1 LFFNLLVGLAYD
13 LEGLAAV
20 ARQLGKENYMS
31 IIEVKNLH
39 KDFMVA
45 KRETGVLGSV
55 RSLFKRQ
62 FIKKEAVKDISFSIK
77 KGEMVGYIGPNGAG
91 KSTTIKM
98 LTGILVPS
106 SGSITVNGI
115 VPYEERQKNAQN
127 IGVVFGQR
135 TQLWWDLPTVE
146 SFELLKAIYQ
156 VSNERYKQNM
166 DIFQEILGLDE
177 FLNTPV
183 RQLSLG
189 QRMRADIAASLL
201 HDPQILFLDEP
212 TIGLDVVAKEK
223 MRTFIQEINRERQV
237 TVILTTH
244 DMEDIE
250 KLCNRMILIDHG
262 QKVYDGEIASVKE
275 RFGKVRTLVVDVEN
289 GDAQFNIAG
298 AEVFK
303 QESNRIWL
311 RFNRDEISASE
322 LIVRI
327 TQNHNIKDLTVEE
340 PAIESI
346 ISRIYQE
353 GFEQEVVTV

>member
-1 LFFNLLVGLAYD
+1 
-13 LEGLAAV
+13 
-20 ARQLGKENYMS
+20 MP
-31 IIEVKNLH
+31 IIEVENLQ
-39 KDFMVA
+39 KDFKVA
-45 KRETGVLGSV
+45 KRQTGMLGAIKSIV
-55 RSLFKRQ
+55 KREYVT
-62 FIKKEAVKDISFSIK
+62 KEAVKGVSFSID
-77 KGEMVGYIGPNGAG
+77 KGEMIGYIGPNGAG

-106 SGSITVNGI
+106 GGKLMVNGL
-115 VPYEERQKNAQN
+115 VPYEKRQENAKN

-135 TQLWWDLPTVE
+135 TQLWWDLPTIE

-156 VSNERYKQNM
+156 VSDQRYKKNM
-166 DIFQEILGLDE
+166 EIFKEILGLDE

-201 HDPQILFLDEP
+201 HDPEILFLDEP

-223 MRTFIQEINRERQV
+223 MRTFIEEINRERQV

-250 KLCNRMILIDHG
+250 KLCKRMILIDHG
-262 QKVYDGEIASVKE
+262 QKVYDGEIAAVKD
-275 RFGKVRTLVVDVEN
+275 RFGKTRTLIVDLEQNGKEFVVT
-289 GDAQFNIAG
+289 GG
-298 AEVFK
+298 EVIK
-303 QESNRIWL
+303 HEGNRKWI
-311 RFNRDEISASE
+311 RFNRDEISASQ
-322 LIVRI
+322 LISQISANYNI
-327 TQNHNIKDLTVEE
+327 TDLTVEE

-353 GFEQEVVTV
+353 GLVVEGAQIE

>member
-1 LFFNLLVGLAYD
+1 
-13 LEGLAAV
+13 
-20 ARQLGKENYMS
+20 MP
-31 IIEVKNLH
+31 IIEVDNLQ
-39 KDFMVA
+39 KEFKVA
-45 KRETGVLGSV
+45 KRQTGMLGAIKSIV
-55 RSLFKRQ
+55 KREY
-62 FIKKEAVKDISFSIK
+62 ITKEAVKGVSFSID
-77 KGEMVGYIGPNGAG
+77 KGEMIGYIGPNGAG

-106 SGSITVNGI
+106 GGKLMVNGI
-115 VPYEERQKNAQN
+115 VPYEKRQENAKN

-135 TQLWWDLPTVE
+135 TQLWWDLPTIE

-156 VSNERYKQNM
+156 VSDQRYKKNM

-201 HDPQILFLDEP
+201 HDPEILFLDEP

-223 MRTFIQEINRERQV
+223 MRTFIEEINRERQV

-250 KLCNRMILIDHG
+250 KLCKRMILIDHG
-262 QKVYDGEIASVKE
+262 QKVYDGEIAAVKN
-275 RFGKVRTLVVDVEN
+275 RFGKMRTLVVDIEQN
-289 GDAQFNIAG
+289 GHEFSIAG
-298 AEVFK
+298 GELIK
-303 QESNRIWL
+303 QEGNRKWI
-311 RFNRDEISASE
+311 RFNRDEISASQ
-322 LIVRI
+322 LISQISANYNI
-327 TQNHNIKDLTVEE
+327 TDLTVEE

-353 GFEQEVVTV
+353 GLVVEGA

>member
-1 LFFNLLVGLAYD
+1 
-13 LEGLAAV
+13 
-20 ARQLGKENYMS
+20 MP
-31 IIEVKNLH
+31 IIEVEHLM
-39 KDFMVA
+39 KDFMIA
-45 KRETGVLGSV
+45 KRETGFLGAV
-55 RSLFKRQ
+55 KSLVKREH
-62 FIKKEAVKDISFSIK
+62 IKKEAVKDISFSIK
-77 KGEMVGYIGPNGAG
+77 EGEMVGYIGPNGAG

-106 SGSITVNGI
+106 SGSVKVNGI
-115 VPYEERQKNAQN
+115 IPYENRQENAKN

-135 TQLWWDLPTVE
+135 TQLWWDLPTIE
-146 SFELLKAIYQ
+146 SFELLKEIYQ
-156 VSNERYKQNM
+156 VSDKRFKENM
-166 DIFQEILGLDE
+166 DTFTEILGLDE

-223 MRTFIQEINRERQV
+223 MRTFIKEINNERKI

-250 KLCNRMILIDHG
+250 KLCERMILIDHG
-262 QKVYDGEIASVKE
+262 QKVYDGEIAVVKE
-275 RFGKVRTLVVDVEN
+275 RFGKTRTLIVDLEESPHN
-289 GDAQFNIAG
+289 LQLKGGEA
-298 AEVFK
+298 FK
-303 QESNRIWL
+303 EEASRFWI
-311 RFNRDEISASE
+311 RFNRDEVSASE
-322 LIVRI
+322 LIAQI
-327 TQNHNIKDLTVEE
+327 TQTHNIKDLTVEE

-353 GFEQEVVTV
+353 GYQDLPEIVKV